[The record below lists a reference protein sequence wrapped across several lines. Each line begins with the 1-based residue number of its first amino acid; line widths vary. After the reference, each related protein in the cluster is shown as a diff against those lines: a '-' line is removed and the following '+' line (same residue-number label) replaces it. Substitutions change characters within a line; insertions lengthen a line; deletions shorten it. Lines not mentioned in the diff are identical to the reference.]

1 MPTTPGRKGEMTS
14 INPASFERNT
24 PSQSVEHEET
34 WTLVPDALT
43 QSGWAVV
50 FADGSFTRSWIPGQA

>member
-1 MPTTPGRKGEMTS
+1 MTS
-14 INPASFERNT
+14 SNPASYERDT
-24 PSQSVEHEET
+24 PPRSAEHERT
-34 WTLVPDALT
+34 WTLVPDALA